1 MCLQAVWSLK
11 LICRTKNSEIKT
23 QQIHDKKKIEYNIIQ
38 RQIGQKKWNEN
49 PEIKNEQVL
58 HLDFQSSSFCSLNFD
73 N

>member
-38 RQIGQKKWNEN
+38 RQIGKKGGM
-49 PEIKNEQVL
+49 KTTK
-58 HLDFQSSSFCSLNFD
+58 
-73 N
+73 

>member
-11 LICRTKNSEIKT
+11 LICRTKNNEIKT
-23 QQIHDKKKIEYNIIQ
+23 QQIQDKKKIEDNIIQ

-49 PEIKNEQVL
+49 HKINNGLVVQL
-58 HLDFQSSSFCSLNFD
+58 YFQSYACRSLNFY

>member
-49 PEIKNEQVL
+49 PKINNGKVV
-58 HLDFQSSSFCSLNFD
+58 HLDFQSSSCRSINFD